1 MSEKKKFI
9 GETTTIQS
17 SMNTLRREVGSGIRL
32 LNSNKLSAEDKKRI
46 LLRLME
52 NWEAYNALD
61 LKIAS
66 RIAELKKHYLGDEF
80 AEWYEEYYGFPYKNE
95 SHE

>member
-32 LNSNKLSAEDKKRI
+32 LNSKELSDGDKRCV
-46 LLRLME
+46 LLKLME

-66 RIAELKKHYLGDEF
+66 RIATLKKNYLGDEF

>member
-1 MSEKKKFI
+1 MSEKKEYI
-9 GETTTIQS
+9 GALTTIQS
-17 SMNTLRREVGSGIRL
+17 SMNTLRREVSSNIRL
-32 LNSNKLSAEDKKRI
+32 LRSDKLSEGDKKSV

-61 LKIAS
+61 FKVAS
-66 RIAELKKHYLGDEF
+66 RIAELKKNYLGDEF
-80 AEWYEEYYGFPYKNE
+80 AEWYYEYYGFPYKNE